1 MQGDREGK
9 EARRELLKDHITA
22 LGSVLLGASERPKN
36 RRLWLEFA
44 HRLLWPLVELLGWK
58 WALTL

>member
-22 LGSVLLGASERPKN
+22 LGSVLLGASERSKN
-36 RRLWLEFA
+36 RRLRLEFA

>member
-36 RRLWLEFA
+36 RRLRLEFA
-44 HRLLWPLVELLGWK
+44 HRLLWPLVELLG
-58 WALTL
+58 